1 MKHLLHTV
9 AIFVMGFSVTAYA
22 QNVDP
27 MDDASSLYGAP
38 YVVPGATVHKVQSH
52 IVDQLYELRISV
64 PGEYHSRPEKEYP
77 VVYVLDGQWNFTMLA
92 DISGKL
98 AYDGTVPEFIV
109 VAITWGG
116 EGDDPNVLRGRD
128 FTPSSNPRIP
138 TSGGASHFLRVLEEE
153 LIPYSESLYR
163 ADQRR
168 VLVGSSLGG
177 LFTSYAML
185 EQPELFDGYI
195 ALSAPYMLEQ
205 AYFDSRLAQLEGS
218 QSLEGVRAYLAVGAW
233 DFNQSQV
240 SSFADALQ
248 KQNEG
253 LDMHLQLVEGVGHAG
268 VEPIGYTYGLQYVFQ
283 RPQLELPSS
292 TLKRYVGTYENE
304 MGIPPV
310 TVSSHKGQLLLN
322 QAGAP
327 TLTFI
332 PESETQF
339 YVNGIDYSLSFVEQA
354 DGKMAFIINVQG
366 APFQFVRTCSKH
378 KRQ

>member
-1 MKHLLHTV
+1 MRYLLQAV
-9 AIFVMGFSVTAYA
+9 AIFIMGLSANGYA
-22 QNVDP
+22 QSVDQV
-27 MDDASSLYGAP
+27 DDADSLYGAR
-38 YVVPGATVHKVQSH
+38 YFVPGATVHKVQSH
-52 IVDQLYELRISV
+52 IVNQLYELRISV
-64 PGEYHSRPEKEYP
+64 PGEYHNRPEKEYP

-98 AYDGTVPEFIV
+98 SYDGTVPEFIV

-116 EGDDPNVLRGRD
+116 EGDNPDILRRRD
-128 FTPSSNPRIP
+128 FTPSSNPNIP
-138 TSGGASHFLRVLEEE
+138 ASGGASHFLRVLEEE

-163 ADQRR
+163 TDQRR
-168 VLVGSSLGG
+168 VLVGASLGG

-218 QSLEGVRAYLAVGAW
+218 QSLEGVRAYLGVGAW

-240 SSFADALQ
+240 SGFAEALQ
-248 KQNEG
+248 NQNEG
-253 LDMHLQLVEGVGHAG
+253 LDLHLQIVEGVGHAG

-283 RPQLELPSS
+283 RPQLELHSS
-292 TLKRYVGTYENE
+292 ILKRYVGTYENDL
-304 MGIPPV
+304 GIPPV
-310 TVSSHKGQLLLN
+310 TVSSHKGQLLLS

-327 TLTFI
+327 TLAFI

-339 YVNGIDYSLSFVEQA
+339 YVNGIDYSLSFAERA

-366 APFQFVRTCSKH
+366 APFEFVRTCSKH